1 MPRLATYIE
10 PPNVPR
16 NRSSSDLS
24 AWLHRESDGSYAPR
38 RTVDDGTLGDAT
50 PGRIGIAEAP
60 ATLVSQHD
68 AATPRAGIPPPPV
81 AAVRRT
87 DGREGEPLADVVAV
101 GCQECS
107 YKVDRTKASGGGKND
122 REDWVRTVSARD
134 TASPRG
140 PARSVERPL
149 VLAL

>member
-68 AATPRAGIPPPPV
+68 AATPRAGIPPPPSLRFAGPTGEKVSRSRMSSPSGARNAPTKSTGQRPRV
-81 AAVRRT
+81 AGRT
-87 DGREGEPLADVVAV
+87 TART
-101 GCQECS
+101 GC
-107 YKVDRTKASGGGKND
+107 
-122 REDWVRTVSARD
+122 
-134 TASPRG
+134 G
-140 PARSVERPL
+140 P
-149 VLAL
+149 